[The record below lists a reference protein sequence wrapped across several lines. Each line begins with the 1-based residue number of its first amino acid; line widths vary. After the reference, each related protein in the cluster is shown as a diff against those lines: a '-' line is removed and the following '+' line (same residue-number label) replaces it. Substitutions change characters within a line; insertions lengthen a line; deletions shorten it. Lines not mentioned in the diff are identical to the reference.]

1 MVSHAI
7 RLSSLSDRLIRPFP
21 FARCSSSNYIPRVT
35 ELVQHGYAEQKC

>member
-21 FARCSSSNYIPRVT
+21 FAVVVVITSRVT
-35 ELVQHGYAEQKC
+35 ELVQHGHAEQKC